1 MIRQGLFHRT
11 KGVSAMTK
19 ATEAQ
24 KMQLAEAFLRL
35 AREVLQDV
43 ARDDLEAAENFGVA
57 LCECPLDGHA
67 DVAGLVATLCRPD
80 EVQDILRVLA
90 DFEAAD

>member
-1 MIRQGLFHRT
+1 
-11 KGVSAMTK
+11 MTK

-35 AREVLQDV
+35 AREVLRPVPSDPEA
-43 ARDDLEAAENFGVA
+43 ARDFGVA
-57 LCECPLDGHA
+57 LFECPDDGHA

-80 EVQDILRVLA
+80 ELPDILRVLA
-90 DFEAAD
+90 DFEAVP

>member
-1 MIRQGLFHRT
+1 
-11 KGVSAMTK
+11 MTK

-35 AREVLQDV
+35 AREVLRGDAPSDPEA
-43 ARDDLEAAENFGVA
+43 ARDFGIA
-57 LCECPLDGHA
+57 LFECPDGHA

>member
-1 MIRQGLFHRT
+1 
-11 KGVSAMTK
+11 MTK

-35 AREVLQDV
+35 AREVLRGDAPSDPEA
-43 ARDDLEAAENFGVA
+43 ARDFGIA
-57 LCECPLDGHA
+57 LCECPLDGHG

-80 EVQDILRVLA
+80 EVPDILRVLA
-90 DFEAAD
+90 DFEAVG

>member
-1 MIRQGLFHRT
+1 
-11 KGVSAMTK
+11 MTT

-35 AREVLQDV
+35 AREVLRPIPSDP
-43 ARDDLEAAENFGVA
+43 EAAQDFGVA

-67 DVAGLVATLCRPD
+67 DVAGLVVTLCRPD
-80 EVQDILRVLA
+80 EVPDILRVLA